1 MDITEAEM
9 NEINNNAYN
18 QFQIAKENGWDESN
32 LTSTNQYLHEY
43 GEDVHLNGRQALAY
57 ARIRKIDSDW
67 ERTNR
72 QRKVLVAMMEKM
84 RGTNAMQLSAA
95 GHDAAAVHRNQHDPR
110 GDHWHRRQGAQQRPG
125 RRGDDGRSR

>member
-1 MDITEAEM
+1 MVNFTGFTQICEALGGIEMDITESEM

-18 QFQIAKENGWDESN
+18 QFQIARENGWDESN

-72 QRKVLVAMMEKM
+72 QRKCWW
-84 RGTNAMQLSAA
+84 R
-95 GHDAAAVHRNQHDPR
+95 
-110 GDHWHRRQGAQQRPG
+110 
-125 RRGDDGRSR
+125 